1 MQSKLWRLAASVI
14 VVTGLTACSSL
25 SGMTDKVSQTWDKT
39 WTGLTGKK
47 QVQTQTEV
55 KQAGPAAVGLK
66 PGEESGRW
74 QGLYSLDGETARF
87 QECESGQII
96 GVLPEGDSVLLE
108 QAYLNT
114 RSSATVSS
122 TVPSDEL
129 RWPPFSRVTSI
140 IFFLSSAHSFCSSA
154 SLSPYRPLK
163 SPTDSKRLISIP
175 P

>member
-47 QVQTQTEV
+47 QAQAQTEV
-55 KQAGPAAVGLK
+55 RQAGPAAAGLK
-66 PGEESGRW
+66 PSEESGRW

-114 RSSATVSS
+114 RSSESAVMLAE
-122 TVPSDEL
+122 VQGRVVERPVADPVLAQQGRKQLAL
-129 RWPPFSRVTSI
+129 RVERFVA
-140 IFFLSSAHSFCSSA
+140 LSSQAACRNA
-154 SLSPYRPLK
+154 K
-163 SPTDSKRLISIP
+163 ANW
-175 P
+175 